1 MHCVHYRQTLR
12 PLIDAG
18 ACCAPTGMGCD
29 GLSMRAVHEPPL
41 RSLGTIAMIDAGVG
55 DAIRCGGSRTAP
67 TGMGCDAY
75 RCGRF
80 TNRPYV
86 H

>member
-41 RSLGTIAMIDAGVG
+41 RSLMAL
-55 DAIRCGGSRTAP
+55 P
-67 TGMGCDAY
+67 
-75 RCGRF
+75 
-80 TNRPYV
+80 
-86 H
+86 